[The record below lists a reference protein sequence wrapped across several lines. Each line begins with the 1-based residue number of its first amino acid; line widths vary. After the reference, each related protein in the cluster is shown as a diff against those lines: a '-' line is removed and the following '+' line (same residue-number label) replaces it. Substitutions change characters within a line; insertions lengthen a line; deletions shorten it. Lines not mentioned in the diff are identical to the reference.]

1 MQGQD
6 LFMRW
11 DDGMRK
17 ILSPIG
23 RGFVIY
29 EYRPGRP
36 LDGVPTRT
44 HAARR
49 QTAQN

>member
-1 MQGQD
+1 
-6 LFMRW
+6 
-11 DDGMRK
+11 MRK

-44 HAARR
+44 MLPRR